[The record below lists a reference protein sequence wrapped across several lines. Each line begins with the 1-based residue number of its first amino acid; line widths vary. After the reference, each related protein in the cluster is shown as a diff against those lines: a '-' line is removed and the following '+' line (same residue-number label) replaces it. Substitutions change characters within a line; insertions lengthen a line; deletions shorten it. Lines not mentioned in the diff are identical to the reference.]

1 MRGGIKMIL
10 MPIPDFDFD
19 PSETSIP
26 WSVFKDNN
34 IHITFATPSGKP
46 GKADYRMLTGKGL
59 GILSNVLRANKDAI
73 QKYTS
78 MVEDEKFNNPIK
90 YEDINSSNY
99 SGIILPGG
107 HAPGMKTYLESKI
120 LQNIIVSFFEEN
132 KPVGAICHG
141 VLLVA
146 RSINEKTGKS
156 VIYNYKTTS
165 LLNAQE
171 LSAYYLTAIWRKNYY
186 RTYPIT
192 VEDEVKSY
200 LIDNK
205 NFLKGNLGLVRDSNS
220 NIKHSFSVLD
230 NNYLSARWPG
240 DAYHF
245 SFEFLKLIKA
255 KNEKKQPYQFRY
267 SCFYAYN

>member
-1 MRGGIKMIL
+1 MIL

-26 WSVFKDNN
+26 WTILKDNN
-34 IHITFATPSGKP
+34 VDIIFATPSGQP
-46 GKADYRMLTGKGL
+46 GKADTRMLTGKGL
-59 GILSNVLRANKDAI
+59 GMFTSVLRANNDAVHHYNLMIKD
-73 QKYTS
+73 K
-78 MVEDEKFNNPIK
+78 MFNNPIK
-90 YEDINSSNY
+90 YEDIKSTDY
-99 SGIILPGG
+99 CGIILPGG
-107 HAPGMKTYLESKI
+107 HAPGMRTYLESKI
-120 LQNIIVSFFEEN
+120 LQNVISQFFEEN

-146 RSINEKTGKS
+146 RSINHKTGKS

-165 LLNAQE
+165 LLRSQE
-171 LSAYYLTAIWRKNYY
+171 LSAYYLTKIWRKKYY

-205 NFLKGNLGLVRDSNS
+205 NFMKGNSGLTSDSIN
-220 NIKHSFSVLD
+220 NTTHSFSVLD

-240 DAYHF
+240 DAYLF
-245 SFEFLKLIKA
+245 SLEFLKLINTANIA
-255 KNEKKQPYQFRY
+255 KIK
-267 SCFYAYN
+267 